1 MKKIGSYGT
10 QRTKKTTE
18 CPRTQLPGGRAQR
31 RKQEPAGAGVDREWE
46 EAILEEGG
54 SCRTCKCLGCQHQ
67 VLGEARMA
75 EGDCGRLELQR
86 VKRTEARRNAE

>member
-1 MKKIGSYGT
+1 MAHSG
-10 QRTKKTTE
+10 QKTAE
-18 CPRTQLPGGRAQR
+18 CPGTQLPGERAQR
-31 RKQEPAGAGVDREWE
+31 RKQEPAGAGVDREWQ

-54 SCRTCKCLGCQHQ
+54 SCRAHKCLGCQQQ

-86 VKRTEARRNAE
+86 IKMEAWRNAD